1 MNVQIWLCREKS
13 DAVFASECH
22 KQRIAACGGGI
33 SARYKKLDD
42 SRNIPLNTCMRRL
55 LSWLWMVSMMVGMA
69 HSHTSVCF
77 DLFVA
82 CLFSVSLFSPDI
94 R

>member
-1 MNVQIWLCREKS
+1 MSKYGYAERKAMLFSR
-13 DAVFASECH
+13 ASAINRGLLLVAAGS
-22 KQRIAACGGGI
+22 QRDIKNWMTAEIYHLTPA
-33 SARYKKLDD
+33 
-42 SRNIPLNTCMRRL
+42 MRRL

-82 CLFSVSLFSPDI
+82 CLFSVSLQS
-94 R
+94 